1 MNKWFS
7 REIESD
13 GTDLADQVVGRK
25 SWGLIGKAVSVV
37 WPPMDAT
44 ITSDARFAERAKIR
58 QARAM
63 SPWMKFRA
71 GADLFEEACLWTL
84 AGIKAQFPEFTEL
97 QRREELRRRLESG
110 ERTSR

>member
-1 MNKWFS
+1 M
-7 REIESD
+7 I
-13 GTDLADQVVGRK
+13 A
-25 SWGLIGKAVSVV
+25 
-37 WPPMDAT
+37 
-44 ITSDARFAERAKIR
+44 SDARFAEMAKIR

-84 AGIKAQFPEFTEL
+84 AGIKAQYPGFTESE
-97 QRREELRRRLESG
+97 RREELRRRLNGG